1 MKIIKSI
8 FILIGIIIVILGG
21 LVAFVVVSDYV
32 PEEIEDSE
40 YTIRNDEQLNSEL
53 TLAIFNIGYCG
64 LDQGQDFFMDGGTG
78 SRSSSE
84 EQTRINLEKNIKTME
99 KINADVYLLQEV
111 DIDSTRSFN
120 INEKEM
126 IVDTFSDYSFSFV
139 HNYLV
144 PWVPIPLS
152 LPMGKAES
160 GLLTLVRGEISEAT
174 RYDLPKEEKI
184 PDKYFLLDRC
194 INETVVPIN
203 GDEELHIINLHLS
216 AYDSAGVIKKIQMA
230 WLREFILERDL
241 SKDYYIFGGDWNQL
255 LSEDIIIDRDQYNPE
270 WLGSPPHDFDDL
282 PVQWGYDIRTNTV
295 RDLYETYH
303 PGSTFETVIDGFLV
317 SDNIEI
323 LDVKTVDAGFENS
336 DHNPVTMTIKIK
348 Q

>member
-1 MKIIKSI
+1 MKTIKSI

-184 PDKYFLLDRC
+184 P
-194 INETVVPIN
+194 
-203 GDEELHIINLHLS
+203 
-216 AYDSAGVIKKIQMA
+216 
-230 WLREFILERDL
+230 
-241 SKDYYIFGGDWNQL
+241 
-255 LSEDIIIDRDQYNPE
+255 
-270 WLGSPPHDFDDL
+270 
-282 PVQWGYDIRTNTV
+282 
-295 RDLYETYH
+295 ETYIM
-303 PGSTFETVIDGFLV
+303 PEMTSTSTFYSIDASMRRLFL
-317 SDNIEI
+317 
-323 LDVKTVDAGFENS
+323 
-336 DHNPVTMTIKIK
+336 
-348 Q
+348 